1 MEEVPEQTN
10 KDPPGSLEG
19 TTINGEQG
27 INAQSTT
34 EHYVDSVGVT
44 QGTLN
49 SNTSE
54 AEGPIQN
61 IEVVH
66 AMAAEMVEE
75 HTVHESPAS
84 PSNPEDRGELPTFF
98 IMIKFGSG
106 DKWIKALVDSGS
118 DRTLVGDGVQISQ
131 VVPYLLRLRT
141 AGGEELRVRG
151 KCNGT
156 VWTMGTDG
164 RIVRSNSTFVV
175 VQNAN
180 FQVLLGKDWIHNN
193 VRSIDI
199 EEHCLN
205 LRNGQVVSMVQ
216 GDISSRAQ
224 RSFAISESKP
234 LRGITPLGFTILPG
248 TQQNHFL
255 VLERDKTDLN
265 ASIPSMVV
273 VLSKYIQSMV
283 ECEVSWTR
291 SRELKLTTT
300 NTSGIPIEVEAGT
313 VVAVE
318 QVSEVNRWNGL
329 AFSLYSTLVVS
340 AGKGKIANTIL
351 RPSKPFHKG
360 MRLSL
365 QQVHKEG
372 EEGKYLVI
380 HTGAHDKGSQQ
391 VIVINQT
398 DQELQLGPEAPLMIH
413 VEEWNKIKPTEED
426 HEAK

>member
-1 MEEVPEQTN
+1 
-10 KDPPGSLEG
+10 
-19 TTINGEQG
+19 
-27 INAQSTT
+27 
-34 EHYVDSVGVT
+34 
-44 QGTLN
+44 
-49 SNTSE
+49 
-54 AEGPIQN
+54 
-61 IEVVH
+61 
-66 AMAAEMVEE
+66 
-75 HTVHESPAS
+75 
-84 PSNPEDRGELPTFF
+84 
-98 IMIKFGSG
+98 
-106 DKWIKALVDSGS
+106 
-118 DRTLVGDGVQISQ
+118 
-131 VVPYLLRLRT
+131 
-141 AGGEELRVRG
+141 
-151 KCNGT
+151 
-156 VWTMGTDG
+156 
-164 RIVRSNSTFVV
+164 
-175 VQNAN
+175 
-180 FQVLLGKDWIHNN
+180 
-193 VRSIDI
+193 
-199 EEHCLN
+199 
-205 LRNGQVVSMVQ
+205 
-216 GDISSRAQ
+216 
-224 RSFAISESKP
+224 
-234 LRGITPLGFTILPG
+234 
-248 TQQNHFL
+248 
-255 VLERDKTDLN
+255 
-265 ASIPSMVV
+265 MVV

-380 HTGAHDKGSQQ
+380 HTSAHDKGTQQ